1 MYAGVMREMASGYGT
16 ELQVMEQA
24 SNHVRDVNQQIQSQ
38 LRTLMSN
45 IEPLASAWKG
55 SASVSFMTL
64 QQRWQDNAQKLNKA
78 LSEIAEA
85 LSQSKVTYQTSDEQQ
100 ASSFGN
106 ISGAL
111 G

>member
-1 MYAGVMREMASGYGT
+1 MYAGVRKMTQGFGTDLQTMEAASKH
-16 ELQVMEQA
+16 VM
-24 SNHVRDVNQQIQSQ
+24 DVNAQIQQQ
-38 LRTLMSN
+38 LSSLMSK

-55 SASVSFMTL
+55 QAQVSFMQL
-64 QQRWQDNAQKLNKA
+64 QTRWQDNAQKLNAA
-78 LSEIAEA
+78 LSDIAEA
-85 LSQSKVTYQTSDEQQ
+85 MSQSKVTYQTSDEQQ